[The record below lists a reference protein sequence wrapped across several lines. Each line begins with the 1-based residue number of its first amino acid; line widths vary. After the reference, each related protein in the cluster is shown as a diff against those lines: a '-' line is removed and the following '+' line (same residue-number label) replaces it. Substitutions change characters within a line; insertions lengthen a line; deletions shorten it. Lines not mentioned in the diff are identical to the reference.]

1 MVIQDRD
8 QSRGVFF
15 ETWAKYGR
23 GEALSP
29 LERLVLGVILEH
41 PEYHGVLADA
51 GGRDR
56 DYDPGA
62 GNPFLH
68 MGMHIAIRE
77 QVGTDRPPGVAGR
90 YRALLNKTGDDHKLQ
105 HRMMSCLEEAL
116 WRAREQGAAPDEAA
130 YLKCLG
136 KLGE

>member
-8 QSRGVFF
+8 QSRAVFF
-15 ETWAKYGR
+15 ETWTKYGR
-23 GEALSP
+23 GEPLSP
-29 LERLVLGVILEH
+29 LEQLVLGVILEH
-41 PEYHGVLADA
+41 PEYHGLLGDPDS
-51 GGRDR
+51 RDR
-56 DYDPGA
+56 DYDAGG

-90 YRALLNKTGDDHKLQ
+90 YRALLKKTCDDHKLQ

-116 WRAREQGAAPDEAA
+116 WQAREQGAAPDEAA
-130 YLKCLG
+130 YLKCLAR
-136 KLGE
+136 LGE